1 LKSVAPFRKQ
11 LGLKTFFNLL
21 GPLVNPARPD
31 FTMIGVANLKLREFI
46 NIFCK
51 NKKRVYVVHALD
63 GYDEI
68 SLTGD
73 TKIFN
78 KNGEKSILRKI

>member
-1 LKSVAPFRKQ
+1 

-21 GPLVNPARPD
+21 GPLVNPAKPD

-51 NKKRVYVVHALD
+51 NKKRIYVVHALD

-68 SLTGD
+68 SLTVTQKFS
-73 TKIFN
+73 TKTE
-78 KNGEKSILRKI
+78 KKSILRRFEIQKYCS